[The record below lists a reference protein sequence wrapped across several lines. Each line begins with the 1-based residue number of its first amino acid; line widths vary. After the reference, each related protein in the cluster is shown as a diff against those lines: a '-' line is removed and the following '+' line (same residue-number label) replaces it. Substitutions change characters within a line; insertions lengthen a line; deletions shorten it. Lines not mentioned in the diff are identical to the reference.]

1 MIRIE
6 NLVKDYGS
14 VRAVNSIDF
23 SVEEGEILGFLGP
36 NGAGKSTTLKIIT
49 CFLSPTEGNISIDDY
64 NIFEHSKEIRSM
76 IGYLPENNPL
86 YTDMVV
92 YDYLKYIGQLRGLS
106 EQEFYRNLRKVID
119 KCGLKGYVSKP
130 IHTLSKGYRQR
141 VGLAQAI
148 IHDPKILIL
157 DEPTSGLDPNQILEI
172 RDLIKELGKEKTL
185 ILSSHILQEVQAV
198 CSRIIII
205 NKGDIVAD
213 GSMDELKSSYQGR
226 TRVNIEM
233 IAEDFSE
240 EAFKQALPEVEIIS
254 VQAGTGF
261 VEGSIEKGSAA
272 EATDDDTVLE
282 PPQEFET
289 VSAVFEY
296 PTVNDMRKKIFEY
309 IKENDWTVLE
319 MHRKYMS
326 LEDLFR
332 TLTVEKGVA

>member
-14 VRAVNSIDF
+14 IRAVNGVNF

-36 NGAGKSTTLKIIT
+36 NGAGKSTTLKLIT
-49 CFLSPTEGNISIDDY
+49 CFLSPTEGNIFIDDQ
-64 NIFEHSKEIRSM
+64 NIYDHSEEIRNM

-86 YTDMVV
+86 YTDMIV

-106 EQEFYRNLRKVID
+106 EQEFYRNLRKVIE

-198 CSRIIII
+198 CNRIIII

-233 IAEDFSE
+233 IADDFPE

-254 VQAGTGF
+254 VQSGTGF
-261 VEGSIEKGSAA
+261 IQGNIDSDSNDESASEGNNIEPLQKM
-272 EATDDDTVLE
+272 
-282 PPQEFET
+282 ET
-289 VSAVFEY
+289 ISAVFEY
-296 PTVNDMRKKIFEY
+296 ATANDMRKNIFEF
-309 IKENDWTVLE
+309 IRDNNWTILE

-332 TLTVEKGVA
+332 ALTIDKGAA